1 MPASRG
7 ATIKKPLPMID
18 ASGVTVAFHAS
29 AFLIRGLSIDIA
41 TIVTIDTSRMSSQL
55 RFIGSGKRS
64 NGVDCYSLVLTNLQQ
79 PAAHKLFH

>member
-41 TIVTIDTSRMSSQL
+41 TIVTIDTSRMSSQ
-55 RFIGSGKRS
+55 
-64 NGVDCYSLVLTNLQQ
+64 
-79 PAAHKLFH
+79 